1 MTGTTSSPLDAAVQ
15 ALEGAR
21 AVVVV
26 TGAGMSQESGVP
38 TFRDAQT
45 GLWARF
51 DPTELATEAAFRQ
64 HPARVFGWYLW
75 RRHLIK
81 KATPHPGYRALVRLE
96 DLFDELLVVTQN
108 VDGLH
113 RSSGS
118 GDVVELHGSLDAFRC
133 LDRGHPFD
141 VRVLDELGVL
151 EPREVDP
158 PACPACGSPIRPAVV
173 WFGELLPAA
182 AVERAWEAAASCD
195 AMLVVG
201 TSALV
206 YPAAGLP
213 WTTLERGGIVIEIN
227 PDRTP
232 LSDRPVVSWRAGAGT
247 ALPALVDGLMR
258 GRATT

>member
-133 LDRGHPFD
+133 LDRGHPFA
-141 VRVLDELGVL
+141 
-151 EPREVDP
+151 PRRRSSAHGRLRRAVTRCSSSERQRSSIRQP
-158 PACPACGSPIRPAVV
+158 GS
-173 WFGELLPAA
+173 
-182 AVERAWEAAASCD
+182 
-195 AMLVVG
+195 
-201 TSALV
+201 
-206 YPAAGLP
+206 
-213 WTTLERGGIVIEIN
+213 
-227 PDRTP
+227 
-232 LSDRPVVSWRAGAGT
+232 
-247 ALPALVDGLMR
+247 R
-258 GRATT
+258 GRPWKEVAS